1 MIVLKNIV
9 YGHIKVMETLSEV
22 TKVTPTDKVIPRF
35 QLPFFSLRD
44 VVLVL
49 VFFGLRELVFFFS

>member
-1 MIVLKNIV
+1 
-9 YGHIKVMETLSEV
+9 METLSEV

-35 QLPFFSLRD
+35 QLPFFSLCD

-49 VFFGLRELVFFFS
+49 VFVGLRELVFFFFIKISCLHKYKVGF